1 MFAVAAP
8 LWLLSVAGALAA
20 VLLLPVGECAYE
32 VPPPLER
39 QRLQSATLGYYSPGL
54 RDALADALANA
65 AAAADESDAED
76 GGESVQDLLAAG
88 AMAAKRVK
96 PSLSISNS
104 LDVLRQKVM
113 LEFVRRQLRENIK
126 QVRVLVLVERLTF
139 QLMLALWH
147 SFDYAGVWY

>member
-1 MFAVAAP
+1 MRTAPELPNAPKNTTNTHIMFAVAAP

-39 QRLQSATLGYYSPGL
+39 QRLQSATLGYYLPGL
-54 RDALADALANA
+54 RDALADALAN

-76 GGESVQDLLAAG
+76 GGESVQDLLASG

-126 QVRVLVLVERLTF
+126 QVREC
-139 QLMLALWH
+139 WCW
-147 SFDYAGVWY
+147 SNG